1 MIARGDL
8 LKIPTSSKTGDL
20 YGGQLINKKITISEK
35 QGINGVREDLPKKQ
49 GTPPQKKAL
58 MVLQPNLLFRAEVIC
73 RTVVRLR
80 AGMKNDQLPY
90 IVNVQCTSF
99 SISYDCMTTV

>member
-8 LKIPTSSKTGDL
+8 SKIPTSSKTGDL
-20 YGGQLINKKITISEK
+20 YGGQLINKNVTISEK

-49 GTPPQKKAL
+49 GTPPQIKAL

-80 AGMKNDQLPY
+80 AGKKNDQLPT
-90 IVNVQCTSF
+90 VQCTLYILF
-99 SISYDCMTTV
+99 DIL

>member
-20 YGGQLINKKITISEK
+20 YGGQLINKNVTISEK

-49 GTPPQKKAL
+49 GRPPPKKQGSNG
-58 MVLQPNLLFRAEVIC
+58 V
-73 RTVVRLR
+73 
-80 AGMKNDQLPY
+80 
-90 IVNVQCTSF
+90 
-99 SISYDCMTTV
+99 TTKSLVPC

>member
-20 YGGQLINKKITISEK
+20 YGGQLINKNVTISEK

-80 AGMKNDQLPY
+80 AGKKNYQLPY
-90 IVNVQCTSF
+90 IIVQCTMYILF
-99 SISYDCMTTV
+99 DIL

>member
-8 LKIPTSSKTGDL
+8 SKIPTSSKTGDL
-20 YGGQLINKKITISEK
+20 YGGQLINKNVTISEK

-49 GTPPQKKAL
+49 GTPPQIKAL

-80 AGMKNDQLPY
+80 AGKKNYQLPY
-90 IVNVQCTSF
+90 IIV
-99 SISYDCMTTV
+99 